1 MQRETMNNF
10 FLKKASTIFF
20 GTPKSYEQIFITN
33 VPSFYKIN
41 LYNRI
46 NERYP
51 IFVAFTDGM
60 DSTRNADF
68 YKGRMSFNYV
78 NLGGRNLLSKI
89 FFLLKI
95 VLLSKYNTM
104 VLGGWDTFL
113 SWICALLSPR
123 RKNALAL
130 ESSIL
135 ESNTGGIKGF
145 FKRIFL
151 SRISRVYAAGQLH
164 RKLLDALGYRGDVV
178 ITHGVGIYNVVE
190 TPPFKPRGE
199 VKNFIYVGRFIPC
212 KNLVN
217 LVKAFEKVPD
227 CTLTMVGYGELDE
240 NLRAIAPDNVVFTG
254 AVENANLPSY
264 YRKNDVFILPS
275 YSETWGV
282 VVEEALNNGIPV
294 ITSENV
300 GCNGDV
306 VVDGKTGIIFS
317 LKESDGLFK
326 AINRIRDLTL
336 YNRIAFNIS
345 KIDFKTPIEQQ
356 VECYFL

>member
-199 VKNFIYVGRFIPC
+199 VKNFLYVGRFIPC

-217 LVKAFEKVPD
+217 LVKAFEKVNGVKVPYKIEARRPGD
-227 CTLTMVGYGELDE
+227 IAECWADPAKAKELLGWTAQKNLEDMCRDAWRWQTQNPNGYAD
-240 NLRAIAPDNVVFTG
+240 
-254 AVENANLPSY
+254 
-264 YRKNDVFILPS
+264 
-275 YSETWGV
+275 
-282 VVEEALNNGIPV
+282 
-294 ITSENV
+294 
-300 GCNGDV
+300 
-306 VVDGKTGIIFS
+306 
-317 LKESDGLFK
+317 
-326 AINRIRDLTL
+326 
-336 YNRIAFNIS
+336 
-345 KIDFKTPIEQQ
+345 
-356 VECYFL
+356 